1 MTSQVQANTN
11 GRRWVFSEA
20 TFKKI
25 NSALG
30 QLCTHLKADVTIFAD
45 RSGYPVSYE
54 LADNEID
61 INNLTVLAAGTF
73 SATAEMASLVNET
86 DQFKY
91 IFHEGNY
98 RNIYMCTVGAEYLMV
113 IVFKKETALGL
124 VRVLAQNVV
133 TRLEELVDDLKKEN
147 QQAVQVL
154 DEEFK
159 SLLNKE
165 LDKTFGF

>member
-1 MTSQVQANTN
+1 MTNHIQTNSN

-20 TFKKI
+20 TFQKI
-25 NSALG
+25 NLALG
-30 QLCTHLKADVTIFAD
+30 QLCTHLKADVIIFAD
-45 RSGYPVSYE
+45 RNGYPVSYE
-54 LADNEID
+54 VTDSEID

-73 SATAEMASLVNET
+73 SATAEMASLIKEK

-98 RNIYMCTVGAEYLMV
+98 RNVYMCTVGSEYLMV

-133 TRLEELVDDLKKEN
+133 TRLEELVNDLKKEN
-147 QQAVQVL
+147 KQAVKVL
-154 DEEFK
+154 DDEFK
-159 SLLNKE
+159 SLLKSE